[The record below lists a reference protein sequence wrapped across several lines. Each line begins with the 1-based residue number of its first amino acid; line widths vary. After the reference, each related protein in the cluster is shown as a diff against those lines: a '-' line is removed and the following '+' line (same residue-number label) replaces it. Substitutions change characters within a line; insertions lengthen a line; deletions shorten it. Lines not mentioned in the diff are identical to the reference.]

1 MAIGRLQQPLPRRS
15 PRRIDWAHKRQPQ
28 DNDGDQC
35 EHDAQ
40 HPLLARAA
48 CHPLHLQTFRH
59 DRTVMSAR
67 VRPPGSWL
75 DVAVIVK
82 PADCSATSTILI
94 SSDFAAASFARS
106 IPPGSRPMLIIDTT
120 GAPCIA
126 INRKGVRSGRSGS
139 VRYDLSG
146 LGILKKQKKTQ

>member
-1 MAIGRLQQPLPRRS
+1 MAFGRLQQPLPRRN
-15 PRRIDWAHKRQPQ
+15 PRRIDWAHHRQPQ

-48 CHPLHLQTFRH
+48 CHPLRLQTFRH

-67 VRPPGSWL
+67 VRPPGAWL

-82 PADCSATSTILI
+82 PADCSDTSTILI
-94 SSDFAAASFARS
+94 SFDFPAASAARYTTS
-106 IPPGSRPMLIIDTT
+106 GSRPITIIQT
-120 GAPCIA
+120 
-126 INRKGVRSGRSGS
+126 
-139 VRYDLSG
+139 
-146 LGILKKQKKTQ
+146 